1 MRIGDAS
8 GGLQKPENVNCV
20 TCPLPS
26 SGRSG
31 ATATPYAV
39 QHDARLRRASRTHT
53 LGEMNVLL
61 DTREQIYELHWMRH
75 AERYIALVRAALD
88 KDPDDEQLLELLQA
102 MEAAL
107 AKKLKRP
114 LH

>member
-1 MRIGDAS
+1 MNG
-8 GGLQKPENVNCV
+8 N
-20 TCPLPS
+20 
-26 SGRSG
+26 
-31 ATATPYAV
+31 TA
-39 QHDARLRRASRTHT
+39 HRKRT
-53 LGEMNVLL
+53 LWEMNVLA
-61 DTREQIYELHWMRH
+61 DTREQVYELHWMRH

-107 AKKLKRP
+107 AKKLKQP

>member
-1 MRIGDAS
+1 MPRI
-8 GGLQKPENVNCV
+8 
-20 TCPLPS
+20 
-26 SGRSG
+26 
-31 ATATPYAV
+31 ATA
-39 QHDARLRRASRTHT
+39 HT
-53 LGEMNVLL
+53 LGETNVLA
-61 DTREQIYELHWMRH
+61 DTREQVYELHWMRH

>member
-1 MRIGDAS
+1 M
-8 GGLQKPENVNCV
+8 L
-20 TCPLPS
+20 T
-26 SGRSG
+26 
-31 ATATPYAV
+31 
-39 QHDARLRRASRTHT
+39 
-53 LGEMNVLL
+53 

-107 AKKLKRP
+107 AKKQKRP

>member
-1 MRIGDAS
+1 M
-8 GGLQKPENVNCV
+8 L
-20 TCPLPS
+20 T
-26 SGRSG
+26 
-31 ATATPYAV
+31 
-39 QHDARLRRASRTHT
+39 
-53 LGEMNVLL
+53 

-75 AERYIALVRAALD
+75 AERYIAAVRAALE

-107 AKKLKRP
+107 AKKQQRP

>member
-1 MRIGDAS
+1 MPAA
-8 GGLQKPENVNCV
+8 KF
-20 TCPLPS
+20 
-26 SGRSG
+26 G
-31 ATATPYAV
+31 AECRVPCPYAV
-39 QHDARLRRASRTHT
+39 RDDDGNAAHRKRT
-53 LGEMNVLL
+53 LWEMNVLA
-61 DTREQIYELHWMRH
+61 DTREQVYELHWMRH

-107 AKKLKRP
+107 AKKLKQP